1 MLSGQPVVRLERV
14 RDGPWPRTRPP
25 PRQPPPDR
33 SRTSTSG
40 RRRLP
45 FGSPTSCRATGS
57 WRRTSCRGV
66 RARGRALPSPAQ
78 AGRVRG
84 VPPSHDREPVQVAP
98 APTAG
103 GANPSR
109 GAARGPATRRRHR
122 GRRRARPDVDRARD
136 APAAAARRRGAPVLR
151 RRLSRPLAAQV
162 RPGQSPPGGSP
173 AHAVPARQTL
183 VAHTLRWGFAWKTAA
198 TRRGSDGPVQAGAC
212 AEESGS
218 AVQPHDR
225 RASPSAR
232 GLQSLGGPVRQE
244 SVLP

>member
-183 VAHTLRWGFAWKTAA
+183 VDPYAK
-198 TRRGSDGPVQAGAC
+198 DPC
-212 AEESGS
+212 C
-218 AVQPHDR
+218 PR
-225 RASPSAR
+225 RAPSPRRPSPSSGQAACRSRRVRGRPSAR
-232 GLQSLGGPVRQE
+232 GRGSACRPTRRLS
-244 SVLP
+244 S